1 MTEFRFHVPRH
12 WGEKIILVLLFF
24 LFTLFFSND
33 FGLIDIQ
40 KTAIILAAGIDRTE
54 EGAFSVTA
62 QIAVPQ
68 ASKSGS
74 AAQSA
79 AVNGTGET
87 LAQAFNEISIKTGW
101 FPKLI
106 FCDLI
111 VLGESVTDGN
121 VFDCLGYFLRNE
133 QMSDNCLLAACEG
146 SAEAVLNA
154 AAPTENMI
162 ALALQ
167 KILATEAK
175 ASGNVS
181 AVNLKDFAADYYAEH
196 KSGYMPYVRLTA
208 EEGGESGGGTEGGSR
223 AAAAAQDGGKNAG
236 GKSGGQTF
244 DASRTAVFYDGRQAG
259 ILDKEETFALNLAVG
274 SVRQATLE
282 VPFGDA
288 AYALSLTD
296 VSSKID
302 LDVDNNIPRLSVR
315 LKAVARMSDAAAP
328 EPIGKI
334 AATNTIPPEVLR
346 QAERILE
353 NDLSSLFEKC
363 RAAHCDIF
371 GAVDRLRKYEIRFHA
386 AYKDVLLD
394 RAVPSFSAE
403 IKDSD

>member
-87 LAQAFNEISIKTGW
+87 LAQAFNE
-101 FPKLI
+101 
-106 FCDLI
+106 
-111 VLGESVTDGN
+111 LGESVTDGN

-371 GAVDRLRKYEIRFHA
+371 GAVDRLRKYETRFHA